1 MRVCVLQTVLDP
13 FKGGNHLPLL
23 SAVPEVQFTIICN
36 RSKAHVDE
44 LPANVH
50 VLTVPGRIGPYYYG
64 CADFRFAQLLLK
76 QYPPASDFWKQFNII
91 HCNQIMGPALR
102 KLRGC
107 GVPLLFL
114 IHHPVTVDRGIALAE
129 SCGLSALQWRAKY
142 ALLVRWQKQMCSVVD
157 HIATV
162 SQTAKNR
169 IISDYGCHREKV
181 SIVPN
186 GVDGK
191 VFIPGDLSVTDFEVI
206 AVGSFIHPR
215 KGFSYLLEAYR
226 ALADR
231 GYRIADVGR
240 RSDAQRDALATIPQ
254 VTQFGTVQHEE
265 LVSLIQRSATLIS
278 TSLYEG
284 FGLSLIEALACG
296 RPAFAFDG
304 GAVREVL
311 KPIDENLVAP
321 LRDASEI
328 VDRVG
333 SFLDLPEATRIKRG
347 KDYRDA
353 VLEQY
358 SLQHSGRAL
367 SVLYNSLCQDQN

>member
-1 MRVCVLQTVLDP
+1 
-13 FKGGNHLPLL
+13 
-23 SAVPEVQFTIICN
+23 
-36 RSKAHVDE
+36 
-44 LPANVH
+44 
-50 VLTVPGRIGPYYYG
+50 
-64 CADFRFAQLLLK
+64 
-76 QYPPASDFWKQFNII
+76 
-91 HCNQIMGPALR
+91 
-102 KLRGC
+102 
-107 GVPLLFL
+107 
-114 IHHPVTVDRGIALAE
+114 
-129 SCGLSALQWRAKY
+129 
-142 ALLVRWQKQMCSVVD
+142 MCSVVD